1 MLMYDTEVV
10 VGDTNHS
17 AVPGYILH
25 TSLFLCDRTYT
36 RISEETIEEKNRQFN
51 T

>member
-17 AVPGYILH
+17 ALPGYILH
-25 TSLFLCDRTYT
+25 QFVLCVRTHT
-36 RISEETIEEKNRQFN
+36 RISEETIEEKNKQFN